1 MSDITPDVTWS
12 FLEAQTMKKM
22 QMTFS
27 RFRSAA
33 TLGLIL
39 VASSPAWSAGATD
52 SLPLKTIADI
62 RLQGRTTRLDY
73 QAYDPARH
81 LLFIAH
87 LGDSAV
93 IVVDTR
99 TQKVVATIPGV
110 SQVHGIL
117 VIPELGRVYASATGS
132 HQVVAIDESDFKVL
146 AAIPAGDYPDGLAF
160 AAPAHKIYVSDEA
173 GTHESVIDVASN
185 RRVATIPIGGE
196 AGNTQY
202 DPASNHIFV
211 NVQNRNELVEI
222 DPQTDS
228 VVGRHVRAGAK
239 HNHGLLIEP
248 ARHLA
253 FVACDGNDRLLVVDL
268 QTMGVLSAHPIGADP
283 DVLAFDPGLRLLYV
297 AGESGIVSMFQ
308 EYDIG
313 LRKVGEGKLAP
324 HAHSIAVDAETHR
337 VYVPLQDVGGQPTL
351 RIMEPTL

>member
-1 MSDITPDVTWS
+1 
-12 FLEAQTMKKM
+12 MKIGRPLAA
-22 QMTFS
+22 TAGAIVVFS
-27 RFRSAA
+27 SAA
-33 TLGLIL
+33 LLADG
-39 VASSPAWSAGATD
+39 SAT
-52 SLPLKTIADI
+52 LPLKTIADI

-87 LGDSAV
+87 LGDSAL

-99 TQKVVATIPGV
+99 AQKVVATVAGV
-110 SQVHGIL
+110 SQVHGVL

-132 HQVVAIDESDFKVL
+132 HQVVAIDESNFKVV

-160 AAPAHKIYVSDEA
+160 APSAGKIYVSDEA
-173 GTHESVIDVASN
+173 GTGESVIDVASN
-185 RRVATIPIGGE
+185 RRLATIPIGGE
-196 AGNTQY
+196 AGNTGY
-202 DPASNHIFV
+202 DPSSRHIFV
-211 NVQNRNELVEI
+211 NVQDRNELVEI

-228 VVGRHVRAGAK
+228 VVGRHRLAGAK

-248 ARHLA
+248 ARRLA

-268 QTMGVLSAHPIGADP
+268 QTMGVVSTFAVGADP

-297 AGESGIVSMFQ
+297 AGESGIVSMFKQ
-308 EYDIG
+308 EDTG

-337 VYVPLQDVGGQPTL
+337 VYLPLQDVGGHPAL
-351 RIMEPTL
+351 RIMEPNP